1 MKKSSF
7 YTTAKK
13 FFERK
18 GARINGIVNHEEEQ
32 YIIHEYVSWAGK
44 VPVDP
49 YNILLPM
56 DTLNQEYGQKQLC
69 TTIQSFFTKKE
80 EGNNYNTVILD
91 INVLKQAISLME
103 NKENTKILL
112 SVATW
117 NGGAM
122 LPVLMENVE
131 GTERVVIAPY
141 KKY

>member
-1 MKKSSF
+1 MKKKSF

-13 FFERK
+13 FFESK
-18 GARINGIVNHEEEQ
+18 IARINGMITHEEEQ
-32 YIIHEYVSWAGK
+32 YIMNEYVSWMGK

-49 YNILLPM
+49 YNILPM

-80 EGNNYNTVILD
+80 EGSAYNTVILN
-91 INVLKQAISLME
+91 INVLKQAIALME
-103 NKENTKILL
+103 NKENTKVLL

-117 NGGAM
+117 NGGNM
-122 LPVLMENVE
+122 LPVLIENIE
-131 GTERVVIAPY
+131 KTEKVVIAPC